1 MFAWVEE
8 GRAEEVR
15 ASMVESFRAQG
26 ISSDAWITRIEAVGA
41 RVER

>member
-15 ASMVESFRAQG
+15 ASMVETFRALG
-26 ISSDAWITRIEAVGA
+26 ITSDAWITRIEPVGA
-41 RVER
+41 RIER